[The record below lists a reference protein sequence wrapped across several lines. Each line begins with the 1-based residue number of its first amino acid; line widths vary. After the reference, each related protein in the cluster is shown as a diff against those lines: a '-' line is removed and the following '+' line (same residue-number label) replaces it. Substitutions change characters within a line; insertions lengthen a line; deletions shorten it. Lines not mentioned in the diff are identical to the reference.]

1 MRRSARFENCARDCC
16 SFIFFPSGPPVP
28 VLRAAQLRAEN
39 DRLRRSLNSQPTTA
53 AEWKQNTA
61 ALRSMGVE
69 PPPQSSTKHA
79 QWKF

>member
-1 MRRSARFENCARDCC
+1 
-16 SFIFFPSGPPVP
+16 

-69 PPPQSSTKHA
+69 PPPQSNTKHA